1 MVQVF
6 KTRLEEKLK
15 ESELYQ
21 SAISLIEEYDPE
33 LDPQKFA
40 KAEVVDYLRAHYGKL
55 AFEIESLR
63 VCVMLLERLCP
74 TTTNNSN

>member
-6 KTRLEEKLK
+6 KTRLEEKMK
-15 ESELYQ
+15 DQELYQ

-33 LDPQKFA
+33 QDPQKFA
-40 KAEVVDYLRAHYGKL
+40 KQEVMDYLRAQYGKM

-63 VCVMLLERLCP
+63 VCILLLERLCP
-74 TTTNNSN
+74 SQTNSTN